1 MTTPMKEACGGEA
14 VGGEAVWAVGLM
26 TGTIIDGLVDVA
38 AVRTDGIDI
47 VEFGPCALVPYPD
60 DLRVLLEETFVA
72 ALAWQFEGE
81 EPAIFAVAEDALT
94 RAQAAAVATV
104 LKDWSMT
111 PRDVRVVGFHGQ
123 TVLHRAPAAGVPGRS
138 RQLGDGALMAGLL
151 GIDVV
156 HDFRT
161 ADILAGGH
169 GAPVSASYHA
179 ALLRRI
185 GAGPETAIL
194 NLGGVANL
202 TWRDRDGAFVAFDTG
217 PANGPINDW
226 IAHHAQGEVDWDGRV
241 AARGR
246 VDAALLARMLD
257 HPFLTAAAPK
267 SLDRYD
273 FTDAMAAGLSLED
286 GAATLTAFVAGT
298 VDRSLDLLPIRPD
311 RIVVCGGG
319 RKNPV
324 LMHELTVRARVEAIS
339 AEAVGW
345 RGDAVEA
352 ECFGFLAVRT
362 LAGLPISFPHTTGVP
377 VPMAGG
383 VLNPCLVPA

>member
-1 MTTPMKEACGGEA
+1 MVKSGDR
-14 VGGEAVWAVGLM
+14 EAVWAVGLM

-38 AVRTDGIDI
+38 AIRTDGIDI

-60 DLRVLLEETFVA
+60 DLRALLEQSLAA
-72 ALAWQFEGE
+72 ALAWQFDGE
-81 EPAIFAVAEDALT
+81 EPAVFAAAEDAST

-104 LKDWSMT
+104 LDDWGMT

-123 TVLHRAPAAGVPGRS
+123 TVLHRAPAAGMPGRS
-138 RQLGDGALMAGLL
+138 RQLGDGALMARLL

-156 HDFRT
+156 HDFRS

-169 GAPVSASYHA
+169 GAPVSTSYHT
-179 ALLRRI
+179 ALLRRM

-202 TWRDRDGAFVAFDTG
+202 TWYDGDGGFAAFDTG

-226 IAHHAQGEVDWDGRV
+226 IARHAQGEVDWDGRI
-241 AARGR
+241 AARGT
-246 VDAALLARMLD
+246 VDTALLARMLD
-257 HPFLTAAAPK
+257 HPFLSAAAPK

-273 FTDAMAAGLSLED
+273 FTDAMATGLSLED

-298 VDRSLDLLPIRPD
+298 VDRSLDLLPVRPD
-311 RIVVCGGG
+311 RVVVCGGG

-324 LMHELTVRARVEAIS
+324 LMRELSVRARVEAIP

-352 ECFGFLAVRT
+352 ECFGFLAVRA

-383 VLNPCLVPA
+383 VLNRHPVQA